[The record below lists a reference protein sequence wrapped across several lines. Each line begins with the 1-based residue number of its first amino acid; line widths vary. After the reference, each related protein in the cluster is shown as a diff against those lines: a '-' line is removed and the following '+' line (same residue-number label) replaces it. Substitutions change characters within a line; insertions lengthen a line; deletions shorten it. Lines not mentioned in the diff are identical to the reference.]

1 MNDSWII
8 VADGARA
15 SFLALE
21 HNAGRPPRAALR
33 LVENARLSNPE
44 HTASGR
50 RATRKIKSGRDTG
63 RGSVA
68 PHGYTDHREPHEAE
82 SLRRFTT
89 HIAQQVATLVAGDKA
104 AGIVLVAEPRMLGL
118 LRAALEPVTKAGVTL
133 RELARDYTWCT
144 APQLQ
149 RHLAENDLLSGYEKI
164 HA

>member
-1 MNDSWII
+1 MPDCWVI

-15 SFLALE
+15 RFMMLE

-33 LVENARLSNPE
+33 LVERARLSNPE
-44 HTASGR
+44 HTVSGR

-82 SLRRFTT
+82 LLRRFAAS
-89 HIAQQVATLVAGDKA
+89 IAERAAALVAGDRA

-118 LRAALEPVTKAGVTL
+118 MRAALEPVTKAGVTL

-149 RHLAENDLLSGYEKI
+149 RHLAENGLLSGSER
-164 HA
+164 AV